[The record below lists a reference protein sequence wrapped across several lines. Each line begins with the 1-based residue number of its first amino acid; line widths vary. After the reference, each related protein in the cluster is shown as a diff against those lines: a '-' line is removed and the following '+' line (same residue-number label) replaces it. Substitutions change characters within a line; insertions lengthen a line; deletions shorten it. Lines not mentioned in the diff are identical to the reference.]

1 MNYQNFKIIIKTKKA
16 PIVNNP
22 ILFYVEDKNRKTSN
36 LYCEIYY
43 NNTLISQGIIL
54 DFYKEFENMVDFFG
68 NISTHIL
75 TFEWQ
80 DKLYTKNTYF
90 GQKIFEIKNFTK
102 PPLELKKRQ
111 NYLNEI
117 TNIFDFY
124 VKNLIQNSITPIVS
138 YIPSS
143 LKIPD
148 EIAYQLANINNL
160 QIAHIIKKKNT
171 NAQSKVLTTVNSQN
185 FNKYIV
191 NLNNSYKEKTFLIID
206 DVVGTG
212 ATFCEVMYKL
222 YTFNQKINY
231 FLAVVKDVKR

>member
-16 PIVNNP
+16 PIVSNH
-22 ILFYVEDKNRKTSN
+22 ILSYLEDKNRKTSN

-43 NNTLISQGIIL
+43 NNILISKGIVL
-54 DFYKEFENMVDFFG
+54 DFYKEFENIVDFFG

-90 GQKIFEIKNFTK
+90 GQKIFEIKNFIN
-102 PPLELKKRQ
+102 PPLDLKKRK
-111 NYLNEI
+111 NYLDEI
-117 TNIFDFY
+117 TSIFDFY

-143 LKIPD
+143 SKIPD
-148 EIAYQLANINNL
+148 DIAYQLANINNL
-160 QIAHIIKKKNT
+160 EIAHIIKKNT
-171 NAQSKVLTTVNSQN
+171 NVQSKVLTTVDGQN

-191 NLNNSYKEKTFLIID
+191 DLNNSDKIKTFLIID
-206 DVVGTG
+206 DVFGTG

-231 FLAVVKDVKR
+231 FLAIVKDVRR